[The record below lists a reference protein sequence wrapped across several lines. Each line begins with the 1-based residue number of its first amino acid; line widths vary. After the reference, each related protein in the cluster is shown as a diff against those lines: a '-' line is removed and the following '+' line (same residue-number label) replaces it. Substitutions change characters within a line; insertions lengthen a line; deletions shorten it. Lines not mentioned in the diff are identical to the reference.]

1 MLRSSL
7 FPNARRRTWA
17 AALACA
23 VAAFGSATGAG
34 ASGPPDPSGQGT
46 APISVTGLQ
55 TPESALYDAG
65 NDVYLVSNFGGENGS
80 PLAVDN
86 DGFISRIA
94 PDGTVLDPKFI
105 TGGLS
110 APKGMAMVGHTLY
123 VVDIGTVHLFDVD
136 TGEASGAVPIPGA
149 AFLNDI
155 AAARNGTVYVSDTGF
170 KVDATLTGFEPSGTD
185 AIYEINR
192 QGQVSV
198 LAQGNALLHHPN
210 GVAVKGS
217 GEIAVVTYDP
227 FDGVHELLV
236 LDRHGRLKT
245 TSDLP
250 AGLLD
255 GVVLVNGQRA
265 VVSSWETASI
275 YEVQPGG
282 QITQIATN
290 LPSPADIGFDPQRSR
305 ILIPLMI
312 ENSLVIL
319 PYGR

>member
-1 MLRSSL
+1 MLRSFL
-7 FPNARRRTWA
+7 FPRARRRTWA

-23 VAAFGSATGAG
+23 VATFGPAPGAG
-34 ASGPPDPSGQGT
+34 ATSSHDPGGHKA

-55 TPESALYDAG
+55 TPESALYDARH
-65 NDVYLVSNFGGENGS
+65 DVYLVSNFGGANGS
-80 PLAVDN
+80 PVTEDG
-86 DGFISRIA
+86 DGFISRIG
-94 PDGTVLDPKFI
+94 PDGTVLDPTFI

-110 APKGMAMVGHTLY
+110 APKGMAIVGRTLY
-123 VVDIGTVHLFDVD
+123 VVDIGTVRLFDAD
-136 TGEASGAVPIPGA
+136 TGEAKGAIPIPGA

-155 AAARNGTVYVSDTGF
+155 AAASDGTVYVSDTGF
-170 KVDATLTGFEPSGTD
+170 KLDATLTGFVPSGTD

-192 QGQVSV
+192 QGEVSV

-227 FDGVHELLV
+227 FDGVRELLV
-236 LDRHGRLKT
+236 LDRHGRPKT
-245 TSDLP
+245 TTDLP

-265 VVSSWETASI
+265 VVSSWETGSL
-275 YEVQPGG
+275 YEVRRGG
-282 QITQIATN
+282 LITQIATD

-305 ILIPLMI
+305 ILIPLMS
-312 ENSLVIL
+312 ENRLVIL
-319 PYGR
+319 PYGH

>member
-1 MLRSSL
+1 M
-7 FPNARRRTWA
+7 
-17 AALACA
+17 
-23 VAAFGSATGAG
+23 
-34 ASGPPDPSGQGT
+34 
-46 APISVTGLQ
+46 
-55 TPESALYDAG
+55 
-65 NDVYLVSNFGGENGS
+65 SNFGGENGS